1 MADSEIGA
9 LRQQLIAIRDL
20 LQQLVELQGALVAAL
35 AAEDDREEQ
44 RFDLDGNALARERA
58 DFDEL

>member
-9 LRQQLIAIRDL
+9 LRQELIAIREL
-20 LQQLVELQGALVAAL
+20 LSQLVQLQSALVAAL
-35 AAEDDREEQ
+35 AAEDGQEEQ

-58 DFDEL
+58 DFEEL